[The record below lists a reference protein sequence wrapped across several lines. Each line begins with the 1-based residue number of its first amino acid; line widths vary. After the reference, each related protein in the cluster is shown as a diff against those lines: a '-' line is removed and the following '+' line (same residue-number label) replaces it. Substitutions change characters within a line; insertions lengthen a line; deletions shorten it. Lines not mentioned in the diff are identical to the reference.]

1 LSEPKTCLA
10 MRNGPMLAINCYP
23 VPVFLW
29 CRSLGNWLY
38 NERKEPVMAITSVD
52 LDREPPERARAL
64 TVER

>member
-1 LSEPKTCLA
+1 
-10 MRNGPMLAINCYP
+10 MLAINCYP
-23 VPVFLW
+23 VRVFLW